1 MTSLFRKN
9 QYEALIT
16 NLITLNDKGYTV
28 KLPKID
34 SNNSHKLIVEIHTQ
48 TAVLVIV

>member
-16 NLITLNDKGYTV
+16 NLIILNDKGYTV
-28 KLPKID
+28 KLPRID

-48 TAVLVIV
+48 TAVLTVI